1 MAASTAFHKY
11 SLASLARPA
20 NKSPGRK
27 YLGCMDFTK
36 NEHPL
41 VCDALTELP
50 IVCDALTELPIV
62 CDALTELPINENQDE
77 AE

>member
-1 MAASTAFHKY
+1 
-11 SLASLARPA
+11 
-20 NKSPGRK
+20 
-27 YLGCMDFTK
+27 MDFTK

-50 IVCDALTELPIV
+50 I
-62 CDALTELPINENQDE
+62 NENQDE